1 MSKKSMK
8 IISKYV
14 NFVILHVANIIICM
28 LLVYDL
34 QKYWLMG
41 FTLD

>member
-1 MSKKSMK
+1 MK

-28 LLVYDL
+28 LLVYAKILVDGIHTR
-34 QKYWLMG
+34 LM
-41 FTLD
+41 